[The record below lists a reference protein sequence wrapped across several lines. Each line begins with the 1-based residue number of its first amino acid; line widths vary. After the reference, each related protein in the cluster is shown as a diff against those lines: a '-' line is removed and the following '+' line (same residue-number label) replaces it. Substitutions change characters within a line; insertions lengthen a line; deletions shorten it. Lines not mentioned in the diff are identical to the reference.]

1 MAFTLARAAIDK
13 EIARI
18 DRGLE
23 EARANRQAAQERAAE
38 LKAVVDAL
46 QAEKDDL
53 QAAKLALSQALRS
66 SP

>member
-1 MAFTLARAAIDK
+1 MAFALAKAAIDK

-38 LKAVVDAL
+38 LKAGIDVL

-53 QAAKLALSQALRS
+53 QAAKAALGG
-66 SP
+66 